1 MATKKLCMATKLC
14 MSLRDYEDKVS
25 LKELIASHYDEKEM
39 LLMMQHIQY
48 LYHSE
53 GTSPWS
59 DLTYDMVCE
68 ILNDEYGLNV
78 DEGVCGVVGGVG
90 GGVVGGGVG
99 ASVQSGDE
107 VKLPYYMGSM
117 NKYKT
122 QKDMDA
128 WKKKYDGPYI
138 FSAKLDGISALY
150 MGGMLYTRGNGVMGR
165 DITHLIPKLNMKVG
179 DGVSDGMAIRGEL
192 IMKKSAFYKYNSTYA
207 NARNLVCGM
216 VNRKMG
222 DGNDSDAYADIDFVA
237 YDIYGVSWS
246 FEKKFAWLRD
256 NGFHVVANHVG
267 IGGAGGSGDDLLTCA
282 QCDAV
287 LKDWKSMDFD
297 FEIDGV
303 IITNHEEHVHEEGKN
318 PVYAFAYKN
327 NDLCVG
333 MSQGVV
339 KRVWWNISKDN
350 YLKPKIQ
357 LVEPILC
364 DQSKVEYV
372 TGFNAKYI
380 VENKIEYGTKLKIGL
395 SGNVIPHIFEVCGG
409 CGGGS
414 GVGGGS
420 GGDDKYL
427 KEVQEVT
434 SAYTW
439 SKNKIDLICTEKNNP
454 LQWIKQNVLFF
465 KTMGMKCNLQEK
477 TLLNVY
483 ESLGVFTLKDVLAL
497 TMEEWVKVD
506 KMGEKK
512 AHGILACLY
521 DTLDWG
527 KVVKDEGC
535 GDTEVYDYFLKLAV
549 GLQTFE
555 RGFAMK
561 KMKLFVD
568 YLKGLSIHESVDF
581 TWKECHDVSY
591 IDSKISLILGRVGAD
606 KPKQITV
613 ETMGVFVEGL
623 KAFVLRMNELRCVEG
638 MVFSLVSCAELFEIV
653 GRGGASGG
661 VAGGGGAGGGAG
673 GVAGGGAGGGGA
685 SGGMDSYTF
694 VFSGMRHKE
703 LEKALMLDGHQIGD
717 AVTKDTTMLI
727 VKDDTKVSSKMKK
740 AQALQVPIYT
750 LQEFILYYKEFKD
763 YVA

>member
-1 MATKKLCMATKLC
+1 MTSFCMTQTL
-14 MSLRDYEDKVS
+14 SLHEDKQVLS
-25 LKELIASHYDEKEM
+25 QLIASCYQGNHVKKEVDIEMCTMM
-39 LLMMQHIQY
+39 LNIQH
-48 LYHSE
+48 LYHNE
-53 GTSPWS
+53 GKSPWS
-59 DLTYDMVCE
+59 DLTYDRVCE
-68 ILNDEYGLNV
+68 ILNDEHGLNV
-78 DEGVCGVVGGVG
+78 DEGVCAGMAGSV
-90 GGVVGGGVG
+90 GVG
-99 ASVQSGDE
+99 ASAHTGDE

-117 NKYKT
+117 NKYKS
-122 QKDMDA
+122 QKEIDL
-128 WKKKYDGPYI
+128 WKKKYGGPYI

-150 MGGMLYTRGNGVMGR
+150 MSGRLYTRGNGVMGR
-165 DITHLIPKLNMKVG
+165 DITHLIPWLSMKRGDDV
-179 DGVSDGMAIRGEL
+179 DGVDGVDGVGDGMAIRGEL
-192 IMKKSAFYKYNSTYA
+192 IMKKSAFHKYNNTYA
-207 NARNLVCGM
+207 NARNLVCGL
-216 VNRKMG
+216 VNRKL
-222 DGNDSDAYADIDFVA
+222 GNGSEYDIYGDIDFVA

-246 FEKKFAWLRD
+246 FEKKFAWLQD
-256 NGFHVVANHVG
+256 KGFHVVANHVG
-267 IGGAGGSGDDLLTCA
+267 VGIGGSGGGLLLACA

-287 LKDWKSMDFD
+287 LKDWKSMDFEY
-297 FEIDGV
+297 EIDGV

-327 NDLCVG
+327 NNLCVG

-380 VENKIEYGTKLKIGL
+380 VENKIECGTKLKIGL
-395 SGNVIPHIFEVCGG
+395 SGNVIPHIFEVCG
-409 CGGGS
+409 
-414 GVGGGS
+414 VGD
-420 GGDDKYL
+420 GGDGSDDDEKYL

-434 SAYTW
+434 SEYTW
-439 SKNKIDLICTEKNNP
+439 SKNKIDLICLEKNNP

-477 TLLNVY
+477 TLSNVY
-483 ESLGVFTLKDVLAL
+483 GSLGVVTLKEVLSL
-497 TMEEWVKVD
+497 TMEDWVKVE

-512 AHGILACLY
+512 ASGILACVY

-527 KVVKDEGC
+527 KVKEEYGLIDGC
-535 GDTEVYDYFLKLAV
+535 EAMDTKVYDYFLKLAV

-568 YLKGLSIHESVDF
+568 YLKGLSMDENVDF
-581 TWKECHDVSY
+581 TWKECCEISY
-591 IDSKISLILGRVGAD
+591 IGSKDSLILGRVGLD

-613 ETMGVFVEGL
+613 ETMGVFLEGL
-623 KAFVLRMNELRCVEG
+623 KAFVLRMNELRSGEG

-653 GRGGASGG
+653 GREGIDGGG
-661 VAGGGGAGGGAG
+661 VADGS
-673 GVAGGGAGGGGA
+673 V
-685 SGGMDSYTF
+685 SGGSVSGGSGMSSYTF

-703 LEKALMLDGHQIGD
+703 LEEALMLDGHQIGEV
-717 AVTKDTTMLI
+717 VTKHTTMLI

-740 AQALQVPIYT
+740 AQSLNVPIYT
-750 LQEFILYYKEFKD
+750 FPEFILYYKEFKET
-763 YVA
+763 VL